1 MKIPLSSVQVGSLFA
16 IGSAFLFSTK
26 AIFIKQA
33 YALSP
38 LVDGTV
44 LMALRMASALPFF
57 LLLCWLNRRHNSNV
71 KSKDWALL
79 ILAGLL
85 GYYFSSWLD
94 FSGLMYI
101 SASLERIILFL
112 YPTLTVIASSFIYKQ
127 PLTLKTIIAIVLSYG
142 GTIIVMLQEQSN
154 VAHEGYFWLGVSLV
168 FASAISFACYL
179 LLTPKLIAKFG
190 SWNFTGLAL
199 SVACLGTLV
208 HFFIATPEPIQLIAQ
223 LPNSVLC
230 YGLAL
235 GLAVTVLPTILVAQS
250 IARIGASQSAM
261 IASIGPILTII
272 LATLFLGETMNH
284 IQWFGCALNIIGVMI
299 ITLSKKKLGN

>member
-1 MKIPLSSVQVGSLFA
+1 MKLSLSRIQIGSLFA

-57 LLLCWLNRRHNSNV
+57 LLLCWLNRQHNYNI
-71 KSKDWALL
+71 KAKDWALL

-127 PLTLKTIIAIVLSYG
+127 PLTPKTIIAIVLSYG

-154 VAHEGYFWLGVSLV
+154 VAHEGNFWLGVSLV
-168 FASAISFACYL
+168 FASAICFACYL
-179 LLTPKLIAKFG
+179 LLTPKLIGKFG

-199 SVACLGTLV
+199 SVACIGTLV
-208 HFFIATPEPIQLIAQ
+208 HFMVSTPAPLHLIAQ
-223 LPNSVLC
+223 LPTTVLW

-235 GLAVTVLPTILVAQS
+235 GLVVTVLPTILVAQS

-272 LATLFLGETMNH
+272 LATLFLGETMNG
-284 IQWFGCALNIIGVMI
+284 IQWFGCALNILGVMM
-299 ITLSKKKLGN
+299 ITLSKKKLGH